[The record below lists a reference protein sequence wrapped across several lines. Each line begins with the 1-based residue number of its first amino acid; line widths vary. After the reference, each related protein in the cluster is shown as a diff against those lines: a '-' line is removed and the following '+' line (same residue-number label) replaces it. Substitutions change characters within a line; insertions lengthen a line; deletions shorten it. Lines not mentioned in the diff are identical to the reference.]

1 MHGSGKGRSDNGLA
15 VIEGYFVVLQIL
27 INMKFPAGLS
37 LNIPATWPERTVVFL
52 IFLLSFLPAHL
63 PAQRKSIRFQHIT
76 SDEGL
81 SQNMIDCILKDH
93 NGFMWFGTWDGLNR
107 FNGYSF
113 DVYRHDPS
121 DPHSISSN
129 FVYTMDVDTS
139 GNIWIGTRNGLNVFH
154 YAGNRFYRYLP
165 ENGEANSICSNIVQA
180 VLCDRNGNIW
190 VGTDKGLEKLIL
202 RENGYEIRE
211 VVHVSRNPAF
221 SSSGTINITSLY
233 EDGQGRVWIG
243 TGDGLFVYCEDRDD
257 FMYFGND
264 PEDSNTLSNNVIHCV
279 YQDRAGIY
287 WVGTQTGLNRFDAET
302 RTWKG
307 YSHQQDDPSSLV
319 HNYVMSVTEDL
330 LGNLIV
336 GTLGGLSIY
345 REEIDG
351 FTNYRHRLNIDW
363 GLNNDFIN
371 CLYADESGNVWVG
384 TERGG
389 VNRYNVFQERI
400 GFFVNEPD
408 DPNSL
413 NYNTVNS
420 IYEDESYIWIG
431 TAGGGLNRYNKKT
444 GTFRFYRGE
453 QDKPGALGSDFITSM
468 IRDREGNLWI
478 GTWGDGLF
486 ELTPGNVSSGRFIRY
501 GDAEEGSGQLI
512 SDFISSL
519 VTDDR
524 GNLWI
529 GTLGGLDRFDLET
542 HTFTHV
548 GSDSLSVVID
558 QVGCLEFDA
567 EGNLW
572 VGTRIGL
579 HRISPEEDGVLRGG
593 QNSITTF
600 VHDSDDPFSL
610 SGNYVISIHR
620 GGDGTMWFGTY
631 GNGLDKMIQHTA
643 HDTPRFIHFTTED
656 GLSNNIVYGILEDDN
671 GCLWLSTDHGLSR
684 FDPENERFFNLFVS
698 DGLTSN
704 QFYWMAAYRNAGGR
718 MYFGSMNGCIAFYPD
733 SVSFFSKPPR
743 VVLTDFKIFNRPV
756 EVGVEYGNRVVLQK
770 NITLTD
776 RVLLSYRQ
784 KEFSF
789 EFSAL
794 EYSQPQKVEYAYLM
808 QGFDEEWKY
817 VDHSHRLV
825 SYTNLRGGEYFFLVK
840 AGVNG
845 QWTEPPLKIKITV
858 IPPFWVQWW
867 FRILVAVVVI
877 MGIMLYIRWRTFSL
891 ERQKKIL
898 EELVKRRTAKIEE
911 HEKTLLKKTEQLR
924 NAYLQTQ
931 LRQEKIEEQK
941 EELVSRNI
949 EILQQRNKLVDLN
962 KRIQEINQQQLRFFT
977 QISHEFKTPL
987 TLIITPLTHIINQL
1001 EAHHPLRARLML
1013 IQRNARRLLH
1023 LINQLMEIRKIKTG
1037 HTDFRPERGD
1047 LPAFVESLSQSFSEL
1062 ARQKKI
1068 TFVMDNAVG
1077 SCRTTYDRDKMEII
1091 ISNLLSN
1098 AFKNTPEN
1106 GKITVSVSITGPR
1119 VMEEEIQILGKRM
1132 IRQGDTEEFLEIRVQ
1147 DTGIGIESQNLKDIF
1162 RNFYRISGRQEGSP
1176 GGTGIGLFL
1185 TKELVK
1191 IHRGLLYVKSAPGR
1205 GTTFRVLIP
1214 RGNEALVYGE
1224 YIRKQDDLLVEKHGD
1239 AWYHHFV
1246 PKKETVQSDR
1256 AVQKEEAGA
1265 SDEKHKPLLLFLD
1278 DDEDMVGCMI
1288 DFFTPSYRMLTAGNA
1303 TDGMALAE
1311 KFSPDIIISDIMM
1324 PGIDG
1329 IEFASR
1335 IKSNLLTS
1343 HIPVILLSARSEVED
1358 FVEGLESGADD
1369 YISKPFH
1376 LEILEAKI
1384 TSLLSNR
1391 RKLQKI
1397 FSGSLIPAPGDIAT
1411 SATDRE
1417 FIGKILNIVE
1427 GNLTDPEFG
1436 VQRLASEMCVSRSL
1450 LHKKLSAIAGMSA
1463 NDFITTLR
1471 LKKAARLLLQGRLN
1485 ITGVA
1490 FEVGFN
1496 DPKYFSRCFKKY
1508 FGKSP
1513 TDYIHDSGR
1522 NPLPETDASFPSFRT
1537 RNRGSKEP

>member
-1 MHGSGKGRSDNGLA
+1 MPEKRPGR
-15 VIEGYFVVLQIL
+15 VL
-27 INMKFPAGLS
+27 
-37 LNIPATWPERTVVFL
+37 VFL
-52 IFLLSFLPAHL
+52 FFYLFFLQGIMH
-63 PAQRKSIRFQHIT
+63 AQKKSIRFQHIT
-76 SDEGL
+76 SDAGL
-81 SQNMIDCILKDH
+81 SQNMIDCILKDQH
-93 NGFMWFGTWDGLNR
+93 GFMWFGTWDGLNR

-129 FVYTMDVDTS
+129 FVYTMDADTS

-154 YAGNRFYRYLP
+154 YAGNRFYRYLS
-165 ENGEANSICSNIVQA
+165 ERMKENSICSNIIQA
-180 VLCDRNGNIW
+180 VLCDRNGNVW
-190 VGTDKGLEKLIL
+190 VGTDKGLDKLIL
-202 RENGYEIRE
+202 RENGYEIRK
-211 VVHVSRNPAF
+211 VVHISLQSGF
-221 SSSGTINITSLY
+221 SSSETQNITSLY
-233 EDGQGRVWIG
+233 EDRKGQVWIG
-243 TGDGLFVYCEDRDD
+243 TGEGLY
-257 FMYFGND
+257 MYRENRNEWMHFRND
-264 PEDSNTLSNNVIHCV
+264 PEDPNTVNNNVIHCV

-287 WVGTQTGLNRFDAET
+287 WIGTQSGLNRYDAVT
-302 RTWKG
+302 HTWTG
-307 YSHQQDDPSSLV
+307 YSHQPNDPSSLV
-319 HNYVMSVTEDL
+319 HNYVMSITEDL
-330 LGNLIV
+330 AGNLIV

-345 REEIDG
+345 GEETGG

-363 GLNNDFIN
+363 GLNNDFVN

-408 DPNSL
+408 NPNSL
-413 NYNTVNS
+413 NHNTVNS
-420 IYEDESYIWIG
+420 IYEDEDYIWIG
-431 TAGGGLNRYNKKT
+431 TAGGGLNRYHKKL
-444 GTFRFYRGE
+444 GNFRFYRG
-453 QDKPGALGSDFITSM
+453 DPDRPGALGNDFITSM
-468 IRDREGNLWI
+468 IRDRQGNLWI
-478 GTWGDGLF
+478 GTWGEGLF
-486 ELTPGNVSSGRFIRY
+486 KLTPENVSSGIFIRY
-501 GDAEEGSGQLI
+501 GESEEENGQLI

-524 GNLWI
+524 GNLWV
-529 GTLGGLDRFDLET
+529 GTLGGLDRFDPET
-542 HTFTHV
+542 GTFTHV
-548 GSDSLSVVID
+548 GRDSLSVVID
-558 QVGCLEFDA
+558 QVGCLEFDGD
-567 EGNLW
+567 GNLW

-579 HRISPEEDGVLRGG
+579 HRICPEEDGVLRGKR
-593 QNSITTF
+593 NSITTF
-600 VHDSDDPFSL
+600 VNNPDNPSSL
-610 SGNYVISIHR
+610 GGNYVIFIHR
-620 GGDGTMWFGTY
+620 GNDGTMWFGTY
-631 GNGLDKMIQHTA
+631 GNGLDKMISPTT
-643 HDTPRFIHFTTED
+643 HDTPQFIHFTTEN
-656 GLSNNIVYGILEDDN
+656 GLANNIVYGILEDDN
-671 GCLWLSTDHGLSR
+671 GFLWLSTDHGLSR

-704 QFYWMAAYRNAGGR
+704 QFYWMAAYRNAEGK
-718 MYFGSMNGCIAFYPD
+718 MYFGSMNGCMAFYPD

-756 EVGVEYGNRVVLQK
+756 EVGVEYGNRVVLQT
-770 NITLTD
+770 NITLAD

-794 EYSQPQKVEYAYLM
+794 EYSQPEKVEYAYLM

-817 VDHSHRLV
+817 VDHHHRLV
-825 SYTNLRGGEYFFLVK
+825 SYTNLGGGDYNFLVK

-858 IPPFWVQWW
+858 VPPFWAQWW
-867 FRILVAVVVI
+867 FRLLAGVVVM
-877 MGIMLYIRWRTFSL
+877 MGIMFYIRWRTFSL

-911 HEKTLLKKTEQLR
+911 HERTLLKKTEQLR

-1001 EAHHPLRARLML
+1001 EARHPLRNRLML

-1037 HTDFRPERGD
+1037 HTDFKPDRGD
-1047 LPAFVESLSQSFSEL
+1047 LPAFIESIARSFSEL

-1068 TFVMDNAVG
+1068 TFVMNNAVG
-1077 SCRTTYDRDKMEII
+1077 PCKTTYDRDKMEII
-1091 ISNLLSN
+1091 VSNLLSN

-1106 GKITVSVSITGPR
+1106 GKITVSVRITGPR

-1132 IRQGDTEEFLEIRVQ
+1132 IRQSEPEEFLEIRVQ
-1147 DTGIGIESQNLKDIF
+1147 DTGIGIDAQYLKDIF
-1162 RNFYRISGRQEGSP
+1162 RNFYRISGSQEGSS

-1191 IHRGLLYVKSAPGR
+1191 IHRGLLYVKSAPGM

-1214 RGNEALVYGE
+1214 KENEKLVYSE
-1224 YIRKQDDLLVEKHGD
+1224 YIRKQDTFLAERQED
-1239 AWYHHFV
+1239 AWVHHFI
-1246 PKKETVQSDR
+1246 PKKETLPSNRQD
-1256 AVQKEEAGA
+1256 QKAGA
-1265 SDEKHKPLLLFLD
+1265 GAPDEKHKPLLLFLD

-1324 PGIDG
+1324 PGTDG

-1358 FVEGLESGADD
+1358 FVEGLETGADD

-1376 LEILEAKI
+1376 MEILEAKI

-1397 FSGSLIPAPGDIAT
+1397 FSGSLISDPGDMAT

-1417 FIGKILNIVE
+1417 FIGKILNVVE
-1427 GNLTDPEFG
+1427 GNLADPEFG

-1450 LHKKLSAIAGMSA
+1450 LHKKLTAIAGMSA

-1496 DPKYFSRCFKKY
+1496 DPKYFSRCFRKY

-1522 NPLPETDASFPSFRT
+1522 ESMPGTDASYTPFRT
-1537 RNRGSKEP
+1537 AKRDSKES